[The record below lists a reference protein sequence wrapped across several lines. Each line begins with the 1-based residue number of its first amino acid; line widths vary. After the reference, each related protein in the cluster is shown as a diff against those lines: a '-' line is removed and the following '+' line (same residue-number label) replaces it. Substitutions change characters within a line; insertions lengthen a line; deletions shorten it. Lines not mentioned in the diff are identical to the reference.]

1 MSNHKPR
8 HPARKASDISETP
21 TTRRPAVR
29 RNQPPSPPSSS
40 RGQQPRQPYS
50 PPSAAAGNPRP
61 TRADSARE
69 RRPRYN
75 GAGDQ
80 RPPGEVGREQPREQ
94 RRRRDQPAL
103 PPSSLPSRSPTREP
117 GSRTRGLREAWGA
130 ITGRHPVPMLGWR
143 GHRDDGAYRVGGVA
157 TWPDD
162 DPASWPSRGAP
173 AQTGADEAG
182 VWDADTARMPSSPG
196 GHGRVWE
203 ADTARMPS
211 SPARRARAGAARGER
226 WNGQNGRER
235 RNGWAGP
242 DGAASSGSAAVA
254 AYPPFAPTQRRVV
267 RRAQRR
273 RLLATRRSR
282 LIATVTCA
290 IVLACALAS
299 SLVGVSQALHASG
312 LAQDG
317 ARHLSAAKSDFQAIG
332 SNPFDQ
338 TTIAHAR
345 AELVAAHA
353 DFAQLS
359 SYSGT
364 LGAAG
369 IVPVVGGKAQAANA
383 LLPVAIN
390 GTAAGIV
397 ACDTLSLLAK
407 HLSGALSASAP
418 AMTSADLAAIQR
430 DVAQLEPL
438 ALTTLNALAQL
449 PPDVASLDA
458 RLGPMLQALKASLPQ
473 LRQGVQ
479 SLVATA
485 KVAGSLLGVGAPA
498 NYLVEMLDS
507 TELRPGGGFI
517 GNFGFLTLAG
527 GKLQNLHIQD
537 VTLLNNPAQH
547 PYPPLPASERWYPL
561 AHYAFFQDSNIEAD
575 FPWSAQNGIA
585 LYHQQGGDVNPVGV
599 IAITPWLIQKA
610 MSVTGPIPMPEYGVT
625 ITPQNMVDEIHYHQ
639 LTYNVYTSG
648 TPIPGDSQ
656 RKAFSGTLFA
666 HFMDK
671 VRALQPGQRSAFYR
685 IIFDALRTKD
695 LQVYLTPPSAEQL
708 LDLTHLAGTIQAP
721 AQGDSLLVVDAN
733 VTPNKANYFMNYT
746 LTDVITLG
754 ADGSATHHTTLTYKW
769 PPSADSQ
776 ANTYGPMRYRDYL
789 RVYVPPKAIL
799 LKIEGVDQ
807 PATSKAFGRQVWAGW
822 LYVNYGSTA
831 AVSYTWTSP
840 GAATH
845 DAQGWH
851 YTDLIQKQ
859 AGITWQMGL
868 QVVLP
873 SCAHTT
879 AAPAGL
885 NMKNATTAA
894 AWEALIQ
901 DSTVAVTY
909 NC

>member
-1 MSNHKPR
+1 M
-8 HPARKASDISETP
+8 
-21 TTRRPAVR
+21 
-29 RNQPPSPPSSS
+29 PSSS
-40 RGQQPRQPYS
+40 
-50 PPSAAAGNPRP
+50 SARD
-61 TRADSARE
+61 RDWDDDSARM
-69 RRPRYN
+69 
-75 GAGDQ
+75 
-80 RPPGEVGREQPREQ
+80 
-94 RRRRDQPAL
+94 
-103 PPSSLPSRSPTREP
+103 S
-117 GSRTRGLREAWGA
+117 
-130 ITGRHPVPMLGWR
+130 
-143 GHRDDGAYRVGGVA
+143 
-157 TWPDD
+157 
-162 DPASWPSRGAP
+162 
-173 AQTGADEAG
+173 
-182 VWDADTARMPSSPG
+182 SSPG
-196 GHGRVWE
+196 HRVRSR
-203 ADTARMPS
+203 AGTS
-211 SPARRARAGAARGER
+211 ARAEHWDER
-226 WNGQNGRER
+226 NGQHGQTWRER
-235 RNGWAGP
+235 RNGWNGSE
-242 DGAASSGSAAVA
+242 GAAAPGSAAAVA
-254 AYPPFAPTQRRVV
+254 AYPPFAPAQRRVV
-267 RRAQRR
+267 RHAQRR

-282 LIATVTCA
+282 LIAAITCA
-290 IVLACALAS
+290 VVLACALAS
-299 SLVGVSQALHASG
+299 SLVGVSQALHATG

-317 ARHLSAAKSDFQAIG
+317 SRHLSAAKSDFQAIA

-338 TTIAHAR
+338 TTIARAR

-359 SYSGT
+359 SYSAT
-364 LGAAG
+364 LGVAS
-369 IVPVVGGKAQAANA
+369 IVPVVGGKAQAAAA

-438 ALTTLNALAQL
+438 ALAALNALAQI
-449 PPDVASLDA
+449 PPSSVAGLDA
-458 RLGPMLQALKASLPQ
+458 RLGPLLHSLQAALPQ

-485 KVAGSLLGVGAPA
+485 KVAGSLLGVGTGGPA

-507 TELRPGGGFI
+507 TEMRPGGGFI

-547 PYPPLPASERWYPL
+547 PYPLLPSSEQWYPL
-561 AHYAFFQDSNIEAD
+561 SRYAFFQDSNIEAD

-585 LYHQQGGDVNPVGV
+585 LYHQQGGDVNPIGV
-599 IAITPWLIQKA
+599 LAITPWLIQKA

-639 LTYNVYTSG
+639 LTYDVYTG
-648 TPIPGDSQ
+648 GAPITGDSL

-671 VRALQPGQRSAFYR
+671 VRALQPAQRSAFYH
-685 IIFDALRTKD
+685 ILFDALRTKD
-695 LQVYLTPPSAEQL
+695 IQLYLTPPPAEQL

-733 VTPNKANYFMNYT
+733 VTPSKANYFMTYT

-789 RVYVPPKAIL
+789 RVYVPPKAKL
-799 LKIEGVDQ
+799 LKVDGLDQ
-807 PATSKAFGRQVWAGW
+807 PGTSTAFSRQVWAGW
-822 LYVNYGSTA
+822 LYVNYGATA

-840 GAATH
+840 SVATH

-859 AGITWQMGL
+859 SGITWQIGL

-879 AAPAGL
+879 AAPSGL
-885 NMKNATTAA
+885 GMKNPTTAV
-894 AWEALIQ
+894 AWEPLTQ
-901 DSTVAVTY
+901 DSTVALTY